1 MKYVTYV
8 GNDVSNGGGIPGVEW
23 KRLINCRIALLI
35 GLQDSVHV

>member
-23 KRLINCRIALLI
+23 KRL
-35 GLQDSVHV
+35 